1 MMGFAVGSLDVHV
14 QKTTNGITMLS
25 RDQAEDAQKRMTACL
40 HCGRCTTVCPA
51 GLLPQLLADAAEAAD
66 YERYE
71 TKLHGLECV
80 ACGSCTY
87 ICPAKRPL
95 TQTFK
100 QVKAEIT
107 ARKRA
112 AQAGGGK

>member
-1 MMGFAVGSLDVHV
+1 MGFAVGTLGVHV

-25 RDQAEDAQKRMTACL
+25 ADPAETAALQMTACL

-51 GLLPQLLADAAEAAD
+51 GLLPQLMAEAAED
-66 YERYE
+66 KNWERFE
-71 TKLHGLECV
+71 KKLYGLECV

-100 QVKAEIT
+100 QAKAEIQ
-107 ARKRA
+107 AIKRA
-112 AQAGGGK
+112 AAAGGAK

>member
-1 MMGFAVGSLDVHV
+1 
-14 QKTTNGITMLS
+14 MLS
-25 RDQAEDAQKRMTACL
+25 ADPAEIAQQKMTACL

-51 GLLPQLLADAAEAAD
+51 GLLPQLMAEAAEAQD
-66 YERYE
+66 YDRYE
-71 TKLHGLECV
+71 KKLYGLECV

-100 QVKAEIT
+100 QMKAEIA

-112 AQAGGGK
+112 AQAGGAK